1 MIFVTVGA
9 QMPFDRLIRA
19 VDDWATSRGR
29 VDVFAQIGPS
39 DFHPKSIE
47 TTRFIDPKEF
57 RNRVQAATVIVA
69 HAGMGTV
76 ITALEFGKP
85 IIAMPR
91 RGDLRETRNDHQV
104 ATATRLSEQGRIM
117 VALDELQLIKRL
129 DQFTTSEA
137 MDRIEPYASPRLV
150 ATLRN
155 FIAGEPCTLE
165 PFGSNIEALPPPKV
179 IVG

>member
-9 QMPFDRLIRA
+9 QMPFDRLVRA
-19 VDDWATSRGR
+19 VDEWATSRAR

-39 DFHPKSIE
+39 DFRPKSIE
-47 TTRFIDPKEF
+47 TTRFIDPNEF
-57 RNRVQAATVIVA
+57 RNRVQAANVIVA
-69 HAGMGTV
+69 HAGMGTL

-117 VALDELQLIKRL
+117 VAFDEAQLIKRL
-129 DQFTTSEA
+129 DQFETSETA
-137 MDRIEPYASPRLV
+137 QRIEPYASPRLV

-155 FIAGEPCTLE
+155 FIEGKSHTLE
-165 PFGSNIEALPPPKV
+165 PISSNAEGLPPPK
-179 IVG
+179 IVVG